1 MYING
6 MKKKPSILVVDDQNM
21 ILKLVGHILE
31 ANNYDIFCALDA
43 SEAIKIL
50 KKTPIDLIILD
61 IVMPGIDGYQLS
73 KKIKETPEWKEIP
86 IVFLSSLS
94 DAHDIVKGFEE
105 GGVDYISK
113 PFDKEEFLAR
123 INKRMEIKKIQDQ
136 YQFQLEELRKS
147 NRYLMGTMHEMAKVM
162 DETRVN

>member
-6 MKKKPSILVVDDQNM
+6 MKKMPSILVVDDHNM
-21 ILKLVGHILE
+21 MLNMVGAILE
-31 ANNYDIFCALDA
+31 ANDYSVFCALDA
-43 SEAIKIL
+43 KDAFKIL
-50 KKTPIDLIILD
+50 NTNSIDLIILD

-94 DAHDIVKGFEE
+94 DTQDIVKSFEE
-105 GGVDYISK
+105 GGVDFISK
-113 PFDKEEFLAR
+113 PFIKEEFLAR
-123 INKRMEIKKIQDQ
+123 INKRIEIKKIQDQ
-136 YQFQLEELRKS
+136 YQLQLEELRKS